1 MKNLWLKYN
10 FSVRSSGTEI
20 WAQSNGHFWK
30 MANFKNI
37 KIVTLGQTKSLVSI
51 RLYGIKW
58 QTMASKPTCTT
69 ELFAHVMMDSE
80 AGVSSA
86 CWEAINGLCLNHP
99 WTHTLA
105 FQTAQALGS
114 NELDMPAT
122 RWAKP
127 FHFPLFELKLPPSS
141 LKRCPLVPASWDLV
155 RKSTFH
161 LSIPYTSPFI
171 LPLSSYCSQVLI
183 FLLFTLSGNH
193 ILLIILVALINPF

>member
-1 MKNLWLKYN
+1 
-10 FSVRSSGTEI
+10 
-20 WAQSNGHFWK
+20 

-37 KIVTLGQTKSLVSI
+37 KTVTLGQTKSLVSI
-51 RLYGIKW
+51 RLYGIQW

-69 ELFAHVMMDSE
+69 ELCARVMMDSE
-80 AGVSSA
+80 AGVLSG
-86 CWEAINGLCLNHP
+86 CWEAINGLCLKHP
-99 WTHTLA
+99 WTHALA
-105 FQTAQALGS
+105 LQTAQALGS

-141 LKRCPLVPASWDLV
+141 LKRCPFVPASWDLV

-161 LSIPYTSPFI
+161 LSIPYTSPLI
-171 LPLSSYCSQVLI
+171 LPLSSYRSQVLT

-193 ILLIILVALINPF
+193 TILLITLVALINPL